1 MIYKEKFGL
10 LPCCKDKTDE
20 NCMARHTRYPIFHV
34 LVTPFLSFSLQLA
47 SLDLLSLDAVFL
59 NLDSLGMINVKM
71 GLCMLDTRLKNKK
84 MTQVLVLL
92 PYPASL
98 SAPHHKI
105 IYIKYRNHM
114 QENTK
119 RGRNDFAA
127 LFCLSTTIMKTGTP

>member
-59 NLDSLGMINVKM
+59 NLDSLGTINVKM

-98 SAPHHKI
+98 SLLHI
-105 IYIKYRNHM
+105 TRLYIS
-114 QENTK
+114 NTV
-119 RGRNDFAA
+119 
-127 LFCLSTTIMKTGTP
+127 TTCKKTQKEEEMISLRCSVCPRPS